1 MLYCDDGST
10 DNSVEVINKIIED
23 NPDMT
28 IRLVVGE
35 NAGVMA
41 NKQRILDN
49 ARGEYIMLCDADDWM
64 DDNCL
69 EVLAEAAKRSGADRV
84 VSEIRNV
91 DQNEKLLHLQSFSKY
106 PNKWSEE
113 LHHGALYK
121 RSTIVENNVT
131 FRDAVPDDFC
141 FITDFNVYA
150 KKTEF
155 VFQALY
161 NWYIHVDSTSRKNT
175 VNSDWKGFRM
185 VEGILKQSERV
196 KPHITEEDR
205 LQLQADCIKKYYF
218 YLIQIAAGSPM
229 KEMKNLYKK
238 MNELFL
244 KYEPDYLKNKYIK
257 LTTKGPFRRKLHLEI
272 RIFAL
277 SEKLHFTPLLMKCV
291 GNLFGDKI

>member
-1 MLYCDDGST
+1 
-10 DNSVEVINKIIED
+10 
-23 NPDMT
+23 
-28 IRLVVGE
+28 
-35 NAGVMA
+35 
-41 NKQRILDN
+41 
-49 ARGEYIMLCDADDWM
+49 
-64 DDNCL
+64 
-69 EVLAEAAKRSGADRV
+69 
-84 VSEIRNV
+84 
-91 DQNEKLLHLQSFSKY
+91 
-106 PNKWSEE
+106 
-113 LHHGALYK
+113 
-121 RSTIVENNVT
+121 
-131 FRDAVPDDFC
+131 
-141 FITDFNVYA
+141 
-150 KKTEF
+150 
-155 VFQALY
+155 
-161 NWYIHVDSTSRKNT
+161 
-175 VNSDWKGFRM
+175 M

-272 RIFAL
+272 KIFAL